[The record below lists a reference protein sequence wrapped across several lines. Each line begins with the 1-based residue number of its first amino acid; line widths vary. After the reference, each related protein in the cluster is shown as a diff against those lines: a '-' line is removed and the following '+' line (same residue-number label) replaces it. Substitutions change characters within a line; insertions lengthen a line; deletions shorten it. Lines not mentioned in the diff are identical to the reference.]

1 MKKLQ
6 QLHEFHGS
14 LSLVFIIGN
23 QVSIFQLIYIMG
35 NHLGELLLWCQDD
48 YYFMIGEQLQD
59 MRSLK
64 ITINMED
71 LQKMMLQDKQSLQ
84 KDIMGWDIIKDDSIV
99 HMY

>member
-1 MKKLQ
+1 
-6 QLHEFHGS
+6 
-14 LSLVFIIGN
+14 
-23 QVSIFQLIYIMG
+23 MG